1 MSEKTFGPF
10 ELQKAYKTEPVP
22 SDFAQRRRI
31 SAAMQLLAE
40 RLIRAE
46 ADEATLAGWAAQLE
60 AMVETVGIPVE
71 DIVRLSEL
79 IAFVNYQVRVVASLR
94 LMVEAS

>member
-10 ELQKAYKTEPVP
+10 ELQKAYQTEPVP

-46 ADEATLAGWAAQLE
+46 ADEATLAGWAEQLE
-60 AMVETVGIPVE
+60 AMVETVGTPE
-71 DIVRLSEL
+71 RRDTRDENRKLFTGKATADDI
-79 IAFVNYQVRVVASLR
+79 
-94 LMVEAS
+94 